1 MAAYMGD
8 TTMGAAWLFGY
19 ICSVPYTPTPAMIST
34 GQKIATQRTAKSR
47 LPETDLDNIKFGRVF
62 SDHMVV
68 MDYTNGAWQA
78 PTIMPFGALQMSPAA
93 LVLHYSQTIFEGLK
107 AYRNVNGG
115 VSLIRPQ
122 ANIARMN
129 HSTERMCMPHIPE
142 DVFLDAMIEL
152 VRLDSDWIPKDEGA
166 SLYLR
171 PFMFASD
178 EYIGVRPSDSYR
190 FIIFTCPVR
199 NYYNEPVRVK
209 VETNYSRAFP
219 GGTGE
224 AKCGGNYAG
233 ALYPAKLGM
242 DQGFHQLLWTD
253 GLTHKYFEES
263 GTMNVFFNVDGTLI
277 TPGLDGTILHG
288 ITRDSI
294 IRIAKDEG
302 IRVEE
307 RQVSVEEIEVAARN
321 GRLRSAFGAG
331 TAATIAH
338 IQSIAFGDAVYE
350 LPDVSTRELANRI
363 GQKLDDIRRGRVAD
377 PYGWVVPVL

>member
-1 MAAYMGD
+1 M
-8 TTMGAAWLFGY
+8 LFGY
-19 ICSVPYTPTPAMIST
+19 ICSVPLTPVPAMITT
-34 GQKIATQRTAKSR
+34 GQKITTQRTAKSR
-47 LPETDLDNIKFGRVF
+47 LQETDLEHIKFGRVF

-68 MDYTNGAWQA
+68 MDYTNGAWQQPA
-78 PTIMPFGALQMSPAA
+78 IMPFGNLQMSPAA

-129 HSTERMCMPHIPE
+129 HSTHRMCMPSIPE
-142 DVFLDAMIEL
+142 DVFMDAMMEL
-152 VRLDSDWIPKDEGA
+152 VRLDSDWIPKDDDA
-166 SLYLR
+166 ALYIR

-199 NYYNEPVRVK
+199 AYYNEPVRVK
-209 VETNYSRAFP
+209 VETNFSRAFP

-242 DQGFHQLLWTD
+242 DGGFHQLLWTD

-363 GQKLDDIRRGRVAD
+363 GKKLDDIRRGRIAD
-377 PYGWVVPVL
+377 PYGWVVPVI